1 MSATAASQATL
12 PRRFEPMRPRTMTD
26 SAMEAIVNAA
36 ARGLFLP
43 GDRLVEAEIARDLG
57 ISRVPVR
64 EALRLLESQGIV
76 INHPYRGMRLMQV
89 TNRSVADIVEVR
101 ARLETL
107 AAERAAAAIAA
118 GASPE
123 PLRAA
128 LARFAAATEAGD
140 PAISAAADRA
150 FHAAIIAFG
159 DNAVLLD
166 LWGVLAARFSVLW
179 GIAHRQK
186 GGATAAATAEHEEIL
201 SAIETGVAAAAGM
214 ALSRHLSWYHEF
226 DFEAA
231 IAANRRAAR

>member
-1 MSATAASQATL
+1 MSSTAASQATL

-89 TNRSVADIVEVR
+89 TNRGVADIVEVR

-118 GASPE
+118 GANPE

-128 LARFAAATEAGD
+128 LTRFAAAAETGD

-159 DNAVLLD
+159 NAVLLD

-179 GIAHRQK
+179 GIAHWQK
-186 GGATAAATAEHEEIL
+186 RGATAAANAEHEEIL